1 METILILCQGNLC
14 RSPMAAAV
22 LQHALPQ
29 LQVLSA
35 GFGAE
40 PLRRADALAV
50 RLMRERG
57 YDLGTH
63 RAQLLSSWMVRTA
76 DLILVMEEQQR
87 RAVEARFPGSKGK
100 VFHLGAPNGPKITD
114 IPDPYGRGDAAFR
127 HALQL
132 IEAGAAQWIDRLT
145 RLTSKTLSKG
155 AA

>member
-1 METILILCQGNLC
+1 MDTVLVLCQGNLC

-29 LQVLSA
+29 LHVLSA
-35 GFGAE
+35 GFDAE
-40 PLRRADALAV
+40 PMRRADPLAV

-57 YDLGTH
+57 YDLGAH

-76 DLILVMEEQQR
+76 HLVLVMEEHQR
-87 RAVEARFPGSKGK
+87 RAVEAHYPGSKGK
-100 VFHLGAPNGPKITD
+100 VFRLAAPNGPD

-132 IEAGAAQWIDRLT
+132 IEAGAVQWIDRLT